1 MGRLFGTDGV
11 RGTYGQDLT
20 DDIARGL
27 GHAAAAVLGRD
38 HPKPQ
43 LLIGRDTRASGPA
56 LERALAAGIA
66 AAGGEAFSAGVIP
79 TAAIA
84 FLVRD
89 IGLQA
94 GIVISASHNPARD
107 NGIKFFGPDGM
118 KLPDAI
124 EDEIERAMNG
134 DEDPPAQIADVV
146 DAEDR
151 YIEFLLDAMP
161 SLDGLRV
168 VVDCANGAA
177 CNVAP
182 EVYRLAGADV
192 HVIAADPDGT
202 NINDHVGSTHPELLQ
217 QAVKAYGAHIGIAH
231 DGDAVRL
238 IAVDEHGALVDGDQ
252 VLGINALDLK
262 ARGLLPSDSIVCTV
276 MSNLGFRRAMEE
288 HGIGLVETQV
298 GDRYVLAAMLENKI
312 SLGGEQSGHIVF
324 LDRHTTGDGILTA
337 LRLMAVIK
345 RTSAGLSELASRI
358 PRYPQVLLNVP
369 VRDRGALDGAEAVWD
384 AVRDTEASMAG
395 AGRVLVRAS
404 GTEPVVR
411 VMAEAPTEQA
421 ARDAVDRISAVVSDV
436 LG

>member
-1 MGRLFGTDGV
+1 VGRLFGTDGV

-84 FLVRD
+84 YLVHD
-89 IGLQA
+89 LGMQA

-118 KLPDAI
+118 KLADAI
-124 EDEIERAMNG
+124 EDDIEAAMNG
-134 DEDPPAQIADVV
+134 DDDPPAQITDVIDAD
-146 DAEDR
+146 DR
-151 YIEFLLDAMP
+151 YVDFLLEGIP

-168 VVDCANGAA
+168 VVDCANGASS
-177 CNVAP
+177 NVAP
-182 EVYRLAGADV
+182 EVYRMAGADV

-202 NINDHVGSTHPELLQ
+202 NINDHCGSTHPELLQ
-217 QAVKAYGAHIGIAH
+217 QAVKAYGAHVGIAH
-231 DGDAVRL
+231 DGDADRL
-238 IAVDEHGALVDGDQ
+238 IAVDEHAGLVDGDQ
-252 VLGINALDLK
+252 ILGINALDLK
-262 ARGLLPSDSIVCTV
+262 ARGQLDNDAVVCTV
-276 MSNLGFRRAMEE
+276 MSNLGFRRAMDDN
-288 HGIGLVETQV
+288 GIGLVETQV
-298 GDRYVLAAMLENKI
+298 GDRYVLAAMLEQKI
-312 SLGGEQSGHIVF
+312 VIGGEQSGHIVF

-337 LRLMAVIK
+337 LRLMSVVA
-345 RTSAGLSELASRI
+345 RTGKGLSELAAQI
-358 PRYPQVLLNVP
+358 PRYPQILLNVP
-369 VRDRGALDGAEAVWD
+369 VRDRNELEGAQSVWD
-384 AVRDTEASMAG
+384 AVHETEAAMAG
-395 AGRVLVRAS
+395 SGRVLVRAS

-411 VMAEAPTEQA
+411 VMAEASTEQA
-421 ARDAVDRISAVVSDV
+421 ARDAVDRISAVVTEV

>member
-66 AAGGEAFSAGVIP
+66 AAGGEAFSAGVIL

-94 GIVISASHNPARD
+94 GIVISASHNPASD

-118 KLPDAI
+118 KLPDAT

-217 QAVKAYGAHIGIAH
+217 QAVKAYGAHVGIAH
-231 DGDAVRL
+231 DGDADRL

-252 VLGINALDLK
+252 VLGISALDLK
-262 ARGLLPSDSIVCTV
+262 ARGLLPLDSIVCTV

-345 RTSAGLSELASRI
+345 RTGAGLSELASRI
-358 PRYPQVLLNVP
+358 PHYPQVLLNVP
-369 VRDRGALDGAEAVWD
+369 VRDRGALEGAEAVWD